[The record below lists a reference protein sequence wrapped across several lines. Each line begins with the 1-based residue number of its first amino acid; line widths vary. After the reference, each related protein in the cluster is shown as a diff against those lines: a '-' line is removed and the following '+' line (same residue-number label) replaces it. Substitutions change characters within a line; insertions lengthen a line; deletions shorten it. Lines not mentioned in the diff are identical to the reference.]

1 MEIKPENL
9 DVNVHPT
16 KREVRFLNEDEII
29 DTIVSEIHTKL
40 SSVDTSR
47 KFKTQS
53 VITKR
58 RNSDEELEEHQLP
71 KTLQPSLKKYR
82 QENKMVRV
90 DASQSKLSSF
100 MQQQPSQNY
109 HDVMR
114 KEFEYYSSLIIE
126 DDTINTE
133 QDILEE
139 NEKKKQRVNSLLN
152 LIQF

>member
-29 DTIVSEIHTKL
+29 DTIVSEIHTSCQVL
-40 SSVDTSR
+40 IHR

-71 KTLQPSLKKYR
+71 K
-82 QENKMVRV
+82 
-90 DASQSKLSSF
+90 
-100 MQQQPSQNY
+100 
-109 HDVMR
+109 H
-114 KEFEYYSSLIIE
+114 YSHL
-126 DDTINTE
+126 
-133 QDILEE
+133 
-139 NEKKKQRVNSLLN
+139 
-152 LIQF
+152 